1 MTIASGR
8 PLPAF
13 DLHCPLMSPPLALAT
28 ELATIPAAIP
38 YIHARAD
45 RVERWRSR
53 LDVAPSPRI
62 GVVWAG
68 SGGHVHNH
76 HRSIPLQHFSTIFA
90 ASRWSSSASRR
101 VISVDPGSPREL
113 DVISGS
119 SPDQVAT
126 GYPFGHRSCRRP
138 EHDSSDRLVDR
149 ASARSGLSANA
160 VMRHNA
166 GRIAGRSAVAPTGDA
181 PSRIAPRTVERLSCV
196 SAGLC
201 AAGTARTSSRFAS
214 HQYR

>member
-13 DLHCPLMSPPLALAT
+13 DLHCPLMSLPLALAT

-53 LDVAPSPRI
+53 LDVAPSTRI
-62 GVVWAG
+62 GVVRAG

-76 HRSIPLQHFSTIFA
+76 HCSIPLQHFSTIFA

-113 DVISGS
+113 DV
-119 SPDQVAT
+119 SPAPLPIRWRPGT
-126 GYPFGHRSCRRP
+126 RSVTDPAAAPSTIAQTAWSIARVHDRACRRT
-138 EHDSSDRLVDR
+138 R
-149 ASARSGLSANA
+149 
-160 VMRHNA
+160 
-166 GRIAGRSAVAPTGDA
+166 
-181 PSRIAPRTVERLSCV
+181 
-196 SAGLC
+196 
-201 AAGTARTSSRFAS
+201 
-214 HQYR
+214 